1 MYGRRFARMCTISK
15 TLSRHKNSL
24 LKIQDGILL
33 QFSNLMKHHAG
44 FIPLSGGNMI
54 KHVCYCYNYSEADI
68 ENDVQRNNGRSLILE
83 KIITEKQKGACQC
96 STKHPEGR

>member
-1 MYGRRFARMCTISK
+1 
-15 TLSRHKNSL
+15 
-24 LKIQDGILL
+24 
-33 QFSNLMKHHAG
+33 
-44 FIPLSGGNMI
+44 MI